1 MRGFKKYYNLDGL
14 IQLNR
19 KDTFMCAF
27 YKTSLFSV
35 LVEKKYEEP
44 NNKWIKTLDR
54 AIRKIASFKK

>member
-19 KDTFMCAF
+19 KDPFMFAF